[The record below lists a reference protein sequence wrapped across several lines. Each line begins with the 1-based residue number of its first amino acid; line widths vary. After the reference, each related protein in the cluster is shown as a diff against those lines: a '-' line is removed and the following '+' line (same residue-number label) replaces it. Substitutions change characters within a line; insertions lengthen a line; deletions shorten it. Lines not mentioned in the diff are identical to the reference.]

1 MTEVSVLASPDN
13 AYQGDVEGAPIDL
26 TIAFTDLQDFTT
38 FTEAEGD
45 DAASRLLMGHHREAA
60 AIVANCGGR
69 VLKRLG
75 DGLMLTFLRPE
86 AAVLACLDLG
96 EAAPLPLRA
105 GIHGGTV
112 LVTGDD
118 VIGHVVNLAARV
130 TGSAAAGELV
140 VTDHV
145 RTAVGDLPGIA
156 FDGPYPRSFKGIE
169 EKVPV
174 YLASRSVCRS
184 ADPQTDPARCRQY
197 GQAHGC

>member
-1 MTEVSVLASPDN
+1 MTEVHVLATPDKGRQ
-13 AYQGDVEGAPIDL
+13 AEVEGGAPIDL
-26 TIAFTDLQDFTT
+26 TVAFTDLEDFTT
-38 FTEAEGD
+38 YTEAEGD
-45 DAASRLLMGHHREAA
+45 DAARRLLMGHHRESA
-60 AIVANCGGR
+60 AIVADRGGR

-75 DGLMLTFLRPE
+75 DGLMLTFPTPE
-86 AAVLACLDLG
+86 AAVLACLELG

-112 LVTGDD
+112 LVTSDD

-145 RTAVGDLPGIA
+145 RTAVGELRGVA

-174 YLASRSVCRS
+174 YLATSVDEPIPRRTRQARS
-184 ADPQTDPARCRQY
+184 AWS
-197 GQAHGC
+197 